1 MKGAVKIVVLH
12 DREMIQSDMGR
23 TVLFTFL
30 GNKDPLEIPPAGT
43 DPGPVLSLLRAHSP
57 PMDHV
62 VLLLTGGEYVE
73 RAQVIKDVALREGL
87 ARTFSYI
94 DIHLNSVVDYEE
106 LYEAMSAAVVA
117 TMEQV
122 GTESRLS
129 VLLDPGTPQMQT
141 IWFLLAYSRIMPA
154 RLLQGIP
161 PRFGNGRYQFREVRL
176 HPERVPLEVRHLDAP
191 HHHGISDPEEITG
204 PVIRWSGREQQI
216 VGASDSMRELLKRV
230 RQVAPY
236 DQLVLITG
244 ETGTGKELIA
254 RRLHQESPRRDHPF
268 VPVNVATL
276 ERQTAA
282 SALFGHCKGAY
293 TGADATR
300 LGAFR
305 SADRGTLFLDEIGE
319 LTLDLQAQLLRALEI
334 QEIVPLGEDTP
345 IQVDVRVV
353 AATNQNLPRM
363 VREGSFREDLYER
376 LRQFPL
382 STPPLRER
390 DGDIPRITRYILTQ
404 WNRRYDARI
413 ALHRETGAILEA
425 YSWPGNVRQLE
436 NVLRRSCVI
445 AGPDGTITPEL
456 ISNILREERSP
467 GPVHNLTASP
477 TPLPPLSE
485 PRNLREILNQVEREH
500 YRAALEQAHGNQ
512 AEAARLLGLNPP
524 AFRKALRERFSD
536 LQNH

>member
-1 MKGAVKIVVLH
+1 MKGAVKVIVLH
-12 DREMIQSDMGR
+12 DREMIQSGMGR

-43 DPGPVLSLLRAHSP
+43 DPGPVLSLLRAHTP
-57 PMDHV
+57 PLDHV

-122 GTESRLS
+122 GADSQLS

-141 IWFLLAYSRIMPA
+141 IWFLLAYSGIMPA

-176 HPERVPLEVRHLDAP
+176 HPERVPLEVRRLDTGDHFAMAEA
-191 HHHGISDPEEITG
+191 EEPGG
-204 PVIRWSGREQQI
+204 PVIRWSGREHQI
-216 VGASDSMRELLKRV
+216 VGASTSMREVLERL

-254 RRLHQESPRRDHPF
+254 RRLHQESPRRDQPF

-276 ERQTAA
+276 DRHTAA
-282 SALFGHCKGAY
+282 SALFGHCKGAF

-319 LTLDLQAQLLRALEI
+319 LTLELQAQLLRALEI
-334 QEIVPLGEDTP
+334 HEIVPLGEDTP
-345 IQVDVRVV
+345 INVDVRVV
-353 AATNQNLPRM
+353 AATNQDLPRM
-363 VREGSFREDLYER
+363 VRDGTFREDLYER

-382 STPPLRER
+382 PIPPLRDRE
-390 DGDIPRITRYILTQ
+390 GDIPRITRYILEQ
-404 WNRRYDARI
+404 WNRRYDAHI
-413 ALHRETGAILEA
+413 SLHPGTAGLLEE
-425 YSWPGNVRQLE
+425 YTWPGNVRQLE

-445 AGPDGTITPEL
+445 VGPSGTITPEL
-456 ISNILREERSP
+456 IRELLKEERSP
-467 GPVHNLTASP
+467 EHGVRGDPS
-477 TPLPPLSE
+477 LPQLSR
-485 PRNLREILNQVEREH
+485 PQNLREILEHVEREH
-500 YRAALEQAHGNQ
+500 YRAALRHAGGNQ
-512 AEAARLLGLNPP
+512 AEAARLLGINPP
-524 AFRKALRERFSD
+524 AFRKALRERFPD